1 MRRYVFIILFFL
13 ILVTPF
19 ALRAMMGKSSTS
31 TRGAA
36 GTTLIII
43 TPHSEGIRREFK
55 DAFTPWHLKKYGKP
69 AFVDYRTFGAADIV
83 KFFEDAT
90 RAGAPYNID
99 LAWGGGDFLFDQQLK
114 KPGY

>member
-1 MRRYVFIILFFL
+1 MTPIGRNMRRYLFIILFFVVL
-13 ILVTPF
+13 ATPF
-19 ALRAMMGKSSTS
+19 ALRVVLGKTS
-31 TRGAA
+31 TTTT
-36 GTTLIII
+36 GTSADTIIII

-99 LAWGGGDFLFDQQLK
+99 L
-114 KPGY
+114 